1 MHLHHLSK
9 TSDSNDSCQICG
21 AALRIVEIEPHPKRG
36 EWEIHGFS
44 CGNCGP
50 VKSLVVRRLFKPSR
64 PKRIRDLGF

>member
-1 MHLHHLSK
+1 MQLNHRLNAAE
-9 TSDSNDSCQICG
+9 SNDSCQICG
-21 AALRIVEIEPHPKRG
+21 AALKIVEIEPHPKCG

-50 VKSLVVRRLFKPSR
+50 VKSMVVRRLFKPRR